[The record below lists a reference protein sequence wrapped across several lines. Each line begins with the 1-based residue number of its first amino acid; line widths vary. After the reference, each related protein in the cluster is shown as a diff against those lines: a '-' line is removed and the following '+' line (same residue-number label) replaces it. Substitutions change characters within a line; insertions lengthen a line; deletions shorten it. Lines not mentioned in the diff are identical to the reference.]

1 MSSLVPGPGILDIA
15 PYVGG
20 QSSAEGVERVIKLAS
35 NETPLGPSPRAIEA
49 YTGLAG
55 ELHRYPAGGADT
67 MCEALGDH
75 YGLDPA
81 RIVCGNG
88 SDELIG
94 LLARAYAGPSAAVV
108 HSAHGFL
115 MYKIAAQAAGSRAVA
130 APETDDTADVDAL
143 LAAAGPTTRVVFLAN
158 PNNPTGTYLT
168 ADALRR
174 LRERLADHVLL
185 VIDSAYAEYVE
196 RDDYSPGIDLVAE
209 YDNVVMTRTFSK
221 IYGLSALRLGWA
233 YCPTEIADV
242 LHRVRG
248 PFNVNAPAQTAG
260 VAALRDTAYTANAK
274 AHNQQWLPWLSK
286 GLGRLGLEVVPS
298 VANFVL
304 VRFPRT
310 GKSAAAA
317 SAHLTKRGILVRA
330 VGAYGLPDCLRITV
344 GLEDENR
351 AVLAALGAFVG

>member
-1 MSSLVPGPGILDIA
+1 MSSLVPGPGILNIA

-20 QSSAEGVERVIKLAS
+20 RSSAEGVERVIKLAS

-55 ELHRYPAGGADT
+55 ELHRYPDGGANAL
-67 MCEALGDH
+67 CEALGDH
-75 YGLDPA
+75 YRLEPE

-94 LLARAYAGPSAAVV
+94 LLARAYAGPGTAVV

-115 MYKIAAQAAGSRAVA
+115 MYRIAAQAAGARVVA
-130 APETDDTADVDAL
+130 APETGYTADVDAL
-143 LAAAGPTTRVVFLAN
+143 LAAAEPTTRVVFLAN

-174 LRERLADHVLL
+174 LRAGLADDMLL

-196 RDDYSPGIDLVAE
+196 CHEYSPGIDLVDE
-209 YDNVVMTRTFSK
+209 YDNVVMIRTFSK

-233 YCPTEIADV
+233 YCPGEIADV
-242 LHRVRG
+242 LHRIRG

-260 VAALRDTAYTANAK
+260 VAALRDTAHTATAK
-274 AHNQQWLPWLSK
+274 AHNQHWLPWLSEGLS
-286 GLGRLGLEVVPS
+286 GLGLDVVPS

-304 VRFPRT
+304 VRFPGD
-310 GKSAAAA
+310 GKTSAAA
-317 SAHLTKRGILVRA
+317 SDYLTKRGILVRA

-351 AVLAALGAFVG
+351 AVLAALGAFLE